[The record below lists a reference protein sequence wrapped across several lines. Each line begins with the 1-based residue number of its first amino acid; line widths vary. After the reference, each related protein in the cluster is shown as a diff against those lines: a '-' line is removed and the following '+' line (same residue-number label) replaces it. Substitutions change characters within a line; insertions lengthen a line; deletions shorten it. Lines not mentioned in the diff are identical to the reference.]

1 MLKTAC
7 QTLSLKAWLW
17 IFSERERKKVEE
29 EGKGMLD
36 IVSHSVPRETAAPG
50 AG

>member
-17 IFSERERKKVEE
+17 IFREREKVEE